1 MTKMTVIDSTVG
13 SGLDLFGIGFV
24 SGETYLDGKYKTD
37 VVDVV
42 YYYDVVRAL
51 LHSRWVGDNY
61 PEVNKDVNCFIN
73 DRNLKHYLIIL
84 NGAILVREGNIVSK
98 LYAM

>member
-1 MTKMTVIDSTVG
+1 MTKMTVVDKLVCYA
-13 SGLDLFGIGFV
+13 LDLVSIGFV
-24 SGETYLDGKYKTD
+24 SGETYIDGEGETD

-42 YYYDVVRAL
+42 YYYDVVGTL

-61 PEVNKDVNCFIN
+61 AEVNKDVNCFIN

-84 NGAILVREGNIVSK
+84 NGAILVREGNIISK
-98 LYAM
+98 LYAK